1 MIIEELDY
9 EDLVKRVKAS
19 KSQAELQSILQSVQ
33 QKINGPI
40 LLNSTRTIDIY
51 MANRKVTIKVV
62 EILNQLG
69 CDIKKTDYIRII

>member
-1 MIIEELDY
+1 MRIEELDY
-9 EDLVKRVKAS
+9 EDLVKRVKAA
-19 KSQAELQSILQSVQ
+19 KSQEEMQLILRSVQ
-33 QKINGPI
+33 FDVLGPNNKGN
-40 LLNSTRTIDIY
+40 LIDIY